1 MLLNAKL
8 VTFVKSKQCHFQY
21 AYWAGFGCIILNVRA
36 RDKKRRRKTVMGKY
50 IELTDANFNESIS
63 QGVTLV
69 DFWAPWCGP
78 CRMVAPVIEGLADE
92 YAGKAKIA
100 KINVDDN
107 QQTAMK
113 FRVMSIP
120 TVIVFKDGEVS
131 EVMVG
136 ADMRGDKYR
145 NMLNKA
151 VPASVAASA

>member
-1 MLLNAKL
+1 MFALENRDAGGKL
-8 VTFVKSKQCHFQY
+8 
-21 AYWAGFGCIILNVRA
+21 I
-36 RDKKRRRKTVMGKY
+36 MGKY

-151 VPASVAASA
+151 VPATVTPAASATASV

>member
-1 MLLNAKL
+1 
-8 VTFVKSKQCHFQY
+8 
-21 AYWAGFGCIILNVRA
+21 
-36 RDKKRRRKTVMGKY
+36 MGKY
-50 IELTDANFNESIS
+50 IELTDANFNETIS

-92 YAGKAKIA
+92 YVGKAKIA

-151 VPASVAASA
+151 VPVSVAPVASATANV